1 MRAGSSS
8 RLKAILQALLV
19 VTLWSSSWVLIK
31 YGLEDIPPL
40 TFAGLRYF
48 LAFLVL
54 VPFIL
59 RGSNRQAIR
68 TLGRDRWLRLGALG
82 LLMYAIG
89 VGGQFV
95 ALSFLPAV
103 TTRLLFAFSTV
114 AVALL
119 SAGLLR
125 ERPTAMQWR
134 GILAA
139 LAGIYV
145 YFHPVDISVSQAA
158 GIAAALVGMGAFTG
172 SALLGRDVARSRS
185 TSPLLVTVVSMGVGS
200 VTLLSC
206 GVALQG
212 MPPISINNW
221 LIILWLSVV
230 NTALAFVLW
239 NHTLRTLTAVESN
252 VITNAMIV
260 EIAVLAWLFLGE
272 RLTAMDIVG
281 LGLIL
286 AGTVLVQFRRRE
298 PVGAR
303 EQEPG

>member
-1 MRAGSSS
+1 
-8 RLKAILQALLV
+8 
-19 VTLWSSSWVLIK
+19 
-31 YGLEDIPPL
+31 
-40 TFAGLRYF
+40 LRYF
-48 LAFLVL
+48 VAFLVL
-54 VPFIL
+54 VPFML

-68 TLGRDRWLRLGALG
+68 ALGTDRWLRLGALG

-119 SAGLLR
+119 SAVLLR
-125 ERPTAMQWR
+125 ERPTALQWL
-134 GILAA
+134 GILGA

-145 YFHPVDISVSQAA
+145 YFHPVDITTAQAA
-158 GIAAALVGMGAFTG
+158 GIAAALVGMGAITG
-172 SALLGRDVARSRS
+172 AAVLGRDVARSGS
-185 TSPLLVTVVSMGVGS
+185 TSPLLVTVVSMGIGS
-200 VTLLSC
+200 VTLLCS

-212 MPPISINNW
+212 MPPISFNNW

-239 NHTLRTLTAVESN
+239 NHTLQTLTAVESN
-252 VITNAMIV
+252 VITNAMVV

-272 RLTAMDIVG
+272 RLTGMDFVG

-298 PVGAR
+298 PAGAV
-303 EQEPG
+303 EQEAG